1 MHEAF
6 AGNHKC
12 LLTPIAADDL
22 KGLEVEP
29 PEVKTDGRYM
39 CDRVDQ
45 LPWDFH
51 IIVGIVETHPPETRT
66 TQLQPRNR
74 AFETFLKSFRLQLNE
89 LLWYFGGLHGDSTF
103 GTLRFFQLEGFEE
116 LTCKKNWTSARFCE
130 RHQNPEGKKC

>member
-51 IIVGIVETHPPETRT
+51 IIGGWETQPTSVGVY
-66 TQLQPRNR
+66 R
-74 AFETFLKSFRLQLNE
+74 A
-89 LLWYFGGLHGDSTF
+89 
-103 GTLRFFQLEGFEE
+103 
-116 LTCKKNWTSARFCE
+116 
-130 RHQNPEGKKC
+130 P